1 MHIAVSSSAHSKR
14 MPHDNSRGQNYRQN
28 RNQKSSE
35 IARKNNETRRLQL
48 YPNKKEYTHEKTYQ
62 EQEGSNY
69 ILYRPANT
77 TVNDITLARKR
88 LHNRKCDPVIW
99 KIIYLFHRF
108 HLFQTKQKCLVR
120 QFNSFLHIEYRIS
133 AANSFL
139 RIFRCGSSLRG
150 IFRSMRCILLFW
162 TSGDCAYSLQT
173 HAGSV

>member
-77 TVNDITLARKR
+77 TVNDITLARKDYTIENATR
-88 LHNRKCDPVIW
+88 LFGK
-99 KIIYLFHRF
+99 
-108 HLFQTKQKCLVR
+108 
-120 QFNSFLHIEYRIS
+120 
-133 AANSFL
+133 
-139 RIFRCGSSLRG
+139 
-150 IFRSMRCILLFW
+150 
-162 TSGDCAYSLQT
+162 
-173 HAGSV
+173 